1 MRYED
6 QRGDFASQNQGV
18 NQGHTQY
25 QLRPPPP
32 PQMNKS
38 NSGVP
43 IEDVMKSPAFDTLSM
58 QQNKMQFLQKK
69 QGQIYKKK
77 P

>member
-1 MRYED
+1 
-6 QRGDFASQNQGV
+6 
-18 NQGHTQY
+18 
-25 QLRPPPP
+25 
-32 PQMNKS
+32 MNKS

-69 QGQIYKKK
+69 QGQILKKNLREIHRTTC
-77 P
+77 